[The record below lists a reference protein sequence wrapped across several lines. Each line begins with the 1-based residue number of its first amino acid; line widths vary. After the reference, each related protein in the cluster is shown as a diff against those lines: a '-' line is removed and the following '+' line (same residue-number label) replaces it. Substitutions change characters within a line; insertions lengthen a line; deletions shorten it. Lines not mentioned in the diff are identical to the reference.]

1 MNKADLVDRIA
12 GTTAISKTQATVAIE
27 TFISSVSSALKK
39 GERVTLVGF
48 GGAAG
53 QLGRQ

>member
-12 GTTAISKTQATVAIE
+12 ASAGISKTTAAAIIE
-27 TFISSVSSALKK
+27 TLIDRISSAIKK

-48 GGAAG
+48 GTF
-53 QLGRQ
+53 LKRET